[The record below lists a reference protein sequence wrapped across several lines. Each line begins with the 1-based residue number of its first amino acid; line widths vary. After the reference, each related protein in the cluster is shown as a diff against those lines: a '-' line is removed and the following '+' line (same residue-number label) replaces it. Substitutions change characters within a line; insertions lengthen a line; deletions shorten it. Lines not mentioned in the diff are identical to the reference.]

1 VIKFYFV
8 EFFIIRNSFKSEN
21 MGIFNQKNNP
31 KMISQT
37 TLLNFSK
44 ASLVKTLSSK
54 LVLSKNNVLHT
65 QPINCPICNCKCI
78 YNGYSHEGNYN
89 LLAKENEIFF
99 KKGQQYCSTCDKTY
113 QIQNSE
119 FQEFNQL
126 IIDKLKNQVYT
137 LLELGNSES
146 DIKYYLENNEGIKI
160 SKSNIALIKKDFFTK
175 IENSYPELDNLL
187 KENLEGFIGY
197 DEQYLRID
205 GKRYYRLV
213 FLNLDTNEVI
223 YEGLHKDISKKS
235 LIKLLKEIFKD
246 SKPKGF
252 VFDMKTMYVNAFK
265 AVFGRKINL
274 QYCIFHLHKSI
285 MDKFNK
291 SMKFLNK
298 NLWTLEDYKRMY
310 MIFNIFYDR
319 SEDLKFIKELQ
330 FFRNFDFITSSG
342 KTDSIDK
349 YYIKIAKK
357 HFHDNKLIR
366 ERKNGLKRLKHNYKV
381 QIENNLDEI
390 LELCKIPKYFPK
402 KVVSQL
408 RKIKNN
414 FSDYTGGIE
423 YGILTNNRVE
433 GLFGSTLKKFQ
444 KKTFN
449 IILHFSAF
457 LKLKKLR
464 KKGLSL
470 LKKIPPEKHLF
481 AQMLIFAFQQ

>member
-1 VIKFYFV
+1 
-8 EFFIIRNSFKSEN
+8 
-21 MGIFNQKNNP
+21 
-31 KMISQT
+31 MINQT

-44 ASLVKTLSSK
+44 ASLMKTLSSK

-65 QPINCPICNCKCI
+65 QLINCPTCNQICV

-89 LLAKENEIFF
+89 PLAKENEIFF
-99 KKGQQYCSTCDKTY
+99 KKGQQFCSTCDKTY
-113 QIQNSE
+113 QVE
-119 FQEFNQL
+119 FPKFKELNQL
-126 IIDKLKNQVYT
+126 ILDKIKNNIKS
-137 LLELGNSES
+137 LLEFGNSES
-146 DIKYYLENNEGIKI
+146 DIKLHIKRTENINI
-160 SKSNIALIKKDFFTK
+160 STSNIKLIRNEFFK
-175 IENSYPELDNLL
+175 EVEASFPQLDNYL
-187 KENLEGFIGY
+187 KEELEGFIGY
-197 DEQYLRID
+197 DEQYLKID
-205 GKRYYRLV
+205 GRRQYRLV

-235 LIKLLKEIFKD
+235 LIKLLKEIFANT
-246 SKPKGF
+246 KPKGF

-265 AVFGRKINL
+265 QVFGRKINL

-285 MDKFNK
+285 LKKFNDK
-291 SMKFLNK
+291 MKFLNK
-298 NLWTLEDYKRMY
+298 SLWTLEDYRRMY

-319 SEDLKFIKELQ
+319 SEDLNFIEELQ
-330 FFRNFDFITSSG
+330 FQRNFNFITSSV
-342 KTDSIDK
+342 KTDNIDK
-349 YYIKIAKK
+349 YYIKLARKQ
-357 HFHDNKLIR
+357 FHDNKLIR
-366 ERKNGLKRLKHNYKV
+366 ERKNGFKRLKNHSKKE
-381 QIENNLDEI
+381 IEKNLDEI

-414 FSDYTGGIE
+414 FSDYTGGIDD
-423 YGILTNNRVE
+423 GILTNNRLE

-449 IILHFSAF
+449 VISHFKAF

-470 LKKIPPEKHLF
+470 LKEIPQDKHLF

>member
-1 VIKFYFV
+1 
-8 EFFIIRNSFKSEN
+8 
-21 MGIFNQKNNP
+21 
-31 KMISQT
+31 MINQT

-65 QPINCPICNCKCI
+65 QPIKCPKCNNLCV

-89 LLAKENEIFF
+89 SLAKENDIFF

-113 QIQNSE
+113 QVEIPE
-119 FQEFNQL
+119 FEELNNL
-126 IIDKLKNQVYT
+126 ILDKVKNQIYT

-146 DIKYYLENNEGIKI
+146 DIKYYLEKNENINI
-160 SKSNIALIKKDFFTK
+160 SKSNISLIKKEFFNK
-175 IENSYPELDNLL
+175 IENSYPELYNLL
-187 KENLEGFIGY
+187 KEDLEGFIGY
-197 DEQYLRID
+197 DEQYIKVN

-223 YEGLHKDISKKS
+223 YEGLHSDISKKS

-246 SKPKGF
+246 TKPKGF

-274 QYCIFHLHKSI
+274 QYCTFHLHKSI

-298 NLWTLEDYKRMY
+298 NLWTLENYKRMY

-319 SEDLKFIKELQ
+319 SEDLKFIENLQ
-330 FFRNFDFITSSG
+330 FFRDFNFITSV
-342 KTDSIDK
+342 KTDNLDK
-349 YYIKIAKK
+349 YYIKLAKK
-357 HFHDNKLIR
+357 HFHENKLIR
-366 ERKNGLKRLKHNYKV
+366 ERKNGSKRLKHNSKS
-381 QIENNLDEI
+381 QIEKNLDEI

-408 RKIKNN
+408 RKIKKN
-414 FSDYTGGIE
+414 FADYTGGIDE
-423 YGILTNNRVE
+423 GILTNNRVE

-449 IILHFSAF
+449 VISHFSAF

-470 LKKIPPEKHLF
+470 LKEIPPDKHLF

>member
-1 VIKFYFV
+1 MM
-8 EFFIIRNSFKSEN
+8 N
-21 MGIFNQKNNP
+21 
-31 KMISQT
+31 QT

-44 ASLVKTLSSK
+44 ASLVKALSSK
-54 LVLSKNNVLHT
+54 LVLSKNNILHYEL
-65 QPINCPICNCKCI
+65 IYYPICKIKCV
-78 YNGYSHEGNYN
+78 YNGYSHKGNYSILSKTN
-89 LLAKENEIFF
+89 NSFF
-99 KKGQQYCSTCDKTY
+99 KKGQQYCPNCKKTY
-113 QIQNSE
+113 QIDNL
-119 FQEFNQL
+119 EFNNINQ
-126 IIDKLKNQVYT
+126 IILDKLKNQIYT

-146 DIKYYLENNEGIKI
+146 DIKYYLEKNENIKI
-160 SKSNIALIKKDFFTK
+160 SKSNIALIRKEFLNKV
-175 IENSYPELDNLL
+175 ESSYPELDNLL
-187 KENLEGFIGY
+187 KEDLEGFIGY
-197 DEQYLRID
+197 DEQYLKID

-223 YEGLHKDISKKS
+223 YEGLHSDISKKS

-265 AVFGRKINL
+265 LVFGKKINL

-291 SMKFLNK
+291 KMKFLNK
-298 NLWTLEDYKRMY
+298 SLWTLENYKRMY

-319 SEDLKFIKELQ
+319 SSDLSFIDNLL
-330 FFRNFDFITSSG
+330 FNRDFNFITSA
-342 KTDSIDK
+342 KTEVIDK
-349 YYIKIAKK
+349 YYIKFARKQ
-357 HFHDNKLIR
+357 FQENKLIR
-366 ERKNGLKRLKHNYKV
+366 ERKNGFKRLKHNSKE
-381 QIENNLDEI
+381 QIEENLNKI
-390 LELCKIPKYFPK
+390 LQLCKIPKYFPK

-408 RKIKNN
+408 RKIKKN

-423 YGILTNNRVE
+423 FSILTNNRVE

-449 IILHFSAF
+449 VISHFRSF

-470 LKKIPPEKHLF
+470 LEDIPPEKYLF
-481 AQMLIFAFQQ
+481 SQIFIRAFAK

>member
-1 VIKFYFV
+1 
-8 EFFIIRNSFKSEN
+8 
-21 MGIFNQKNNP
+21 MD
-31 KMISQT
+31 SQT

-65 QPINCPICNCKCI
+65 KLINCPVCNSKCV
-78 YNGYSHEGNYN
+78 YNGYSHKGNYN
-89 LLAKENEIFF
+89 ILAKENEIFF
-99 KKGQQYCSTCDKTY
+99 KKGQQYCSKCNKTY
-113 QIQNSE
+113 QVE
-119 FQEFNQL
+119 FPEFEELNNL
-126 IIDKLKNQVYT
+126 ILDKVKNQVYT

-146 DIKYYLENNEGIKI
+146 DIKYFLERNEYIKI
-160 SKSNIALIKKDFFTK
+160 SKSNISLIRKDFFNK
-175 IENSYPELDNLL
+175 IEDLYPELDSFL
-187 KENLEGFIGY
+187 KNDLEGFIGY
-197 DEQYLRID
+197 DEQYLKIN
-205 GKRYYRLV
+205 GKRQYRLV

-223 YEGLHKDISKKS
+223 YEGLHSDISKKS

-319 SEDLKFIKELQ
+319 SEDLKFIEELQ
-330 FFRNFDFITSSG
+330 FYRNFNFITSI
-342 KTDSIDK
+342 KTYDIDK
-349 YYIKIAKK
+349 YYIKLAKK
-357 HFHDNKLIR
+357 HFHENKLIR
-366 ERKNGLKRLKHNYKV
+366 ERKGGFKRLKHNSKE
-381 QIENNLDEI
+381 QIEKNLDEI

-408 RKIKNN
+408 RKIKKN
-414 FSDYTGGIE
+414 FSDYTGGIDE
-423 YGILTNNRVE
+423 GILTNNRVE

-449 IILHFSAF
+449 IIEHFRAF

-470 LKKIPPEKHLF
+470 IKEIPPDKHLF
-481 AQMLIFAFQQ
+481 AQILTFAFQQ

>member
-1 VIKFYFV
+1 
-8 EFFIIRNSFKSEN
+8 
-21 MGIFNQKNNP
+21 MD
-31 KMISQT
+31 SQT

-65 QPINCPICNCKCI
+65 ELINCPKCNTKCV

-89 LLAKENEIFF
+89 PLAKKNESFF

-113 QIQNSE
+113 QVE
-119 FQEFNQL
+119 FPEFEELNQL
-126 IIDKLKNQVYT
+126 ITDKIKNRIYT

-146 DIKYYLENNEGIKI
+146 DIRYYLEKNDQINI
-160 SKSNIALIKKDFFTK
+160 SQSNIALIRKEFFTK
-175 IENSYPELDNLL
+175 IEKSYPELDYIL
-187 KENLEGFIGY
+187 KKDLEGFIGY
-197 DEQYLRID
+197 DEQYIKID
-205 GKRYYRLV
+205 GKRRYRLV

-223 YEGLHKDISKKS
+223 YEGLHRDISKKS

-246 SKPKGF
+246 AKPKGF

-319 SEDLKFIKELQ
+319 SEDLKFIEELQ
-330 FFRNFDFITSSG
+330 FQRNFNFFTSI
-342 KTDSIDK
+342 KTDNIDK
-349 YYIKIAKK
+349 YYIKLAKK
-357 HFHDNKLIR
+357 HFHENKLIR
-366 ERKNGLKRLKHNYKV
+366 ERKDGSKRLKHNSKE
-381 QIENNLDEI
+381 QIEKNLAKI

-408 RKIKNN
+408 RKVKKNL
-414 FSDYTGGIE
+414 SDYTGGIE
-423 YGILTNNRVE
+423 EGILTNNRVE

-449 IILHFSAF
+449 VISHFNAF

-470 LKKIPPEKHLF
+470 LKEIPPDKYLF
-481 AQMLIFAFQQ
+481 AQMLTFAFHQ

>member
-1 VIKFYFV
+1 
-8 EFFIIRNSFKSEN
+8 
-21 MGIFNQKNNP
+21 
-31 KMISQT
+31 MIYQT

-54 LVLSKNNVLHT
+54 LFLSKNNVLHT
-65 QPINCPICNCKCI
+65 QLINCSNCNCKCV
-78 YNGYSHEGNYN
+78 YNGFSHEGNFN
-89 LLAKENEIFF
+89 PLAKENEIFF
-99 KKGQQYCSTCDKTY
+99 KKGQQYCPNCNKTY
-113 QIQNSE
+113 QISIPE
-119 FQEFNQL
+119 FDELNQL
-126 IIDKLKNQVYT
+126 IIDKLKNQVFT

-146 DIKYYLENNEGIKI
+146 DIKYYLEKNEQIKI
-160 SKSNIALIKKDFFTK
+160 SKSNIALIRKQFLIKV
-175 IENSYPELDNLL
+175 ENSYPELDNLL
-187 KENLEGFIGY
+187 KEDLEGFIGY
-197 DEQYLRID
+197 DEQYLKIN

-223 YEGLHKDISKKS
+223 YEGLHRDISKKS
-235 LIKLLKEIFKD
+235 LIKLLKKIFKD

-265 AVFGRKINL
+265 SVFGKKINL

-298 NLWTLEDYKRMY
+298 NLWTLENYKRMY

-319 SEDLKFIKELQ
+319 SKDLEFIDKLLFE
-330 FFRNFDFITSSG
+330 RDFNLITSV
-342 KTDSIDK
+342 KTDNLDK
-349 YYIKIAKK
+349 DYIKIAKK
-357 HFHDNKLIR
+357 QFHENKLIR
-366 ERKNGLKRLKHNYKV
+366 ERKNGFKKLKYNSKKV
-381 QIENNLDEI
+381 IEENLDQI
-390 LELCKIPKYFPK
+390 LELCKIPKYFPN

-408 RKIKNN
+408 RKIKKN

-423 YGILTNNRVE
+423 EGILTNNRVE

-449 IILHFSAF
+449 VISHFSAF

-470 LKKIPPEKHLF
+470 LKSIPPDKHLF

>member
-1 VIKFYFV
+1 M
-8 EFFIIRNSFKSEN
+8 N
-21 MGIFNQKNNP
+21 
-31 KMISQT
+31 SQT
-37 TLLNFSK
+37 TILNFSK
-44 ASLVKTLSSK
+44 AYLVKKLSPNFI
-54 LVLSKNNVLHT
+54 LSKNNILHT
-65 QPINCPICNCKCI
+65 QLINCPNCNRKCV

-89 LLAKENEIFF
+89 PLAKENGIFF

-113 QIQNSE
+113 QVE
-119 FQEFNQL
+119 FPEFEKLNQL
-126 IIDKLKNQVYT
+126 IVDKVKNQIYT
-137 LLELGNSES
+137 LLELGNSED
-146 DIKYYLENNEGIKI
+146 DIKYYLEKNEQINI
-160 SKSNIALIKKDFFTK
+160 SQSNIALIRKEFFTK

-187 KENLEGFIGY
+187 KEDLEGFIGY
-197 DEQYLRID
+197 DEQYLKID
-205 GKRYYRLV
+205 GKRYYRLI
-213 FLNLDTNEVI
+213 FLNLDTDEVI
-223 YEGLHKDISKKS
+223 YEGLHRDISKKS
-235 LIKLLKEIFKD
+235 LVKLLKEIFKD

-265 AVFGRKINL
+265 SVFGRKINL

-319 SEDLKFIKELQ
+319 SEDLKFIEELQ
-330 FFRNFDFITSSG
+330 FQRNLNFFTSVE
-342 KTDSIDK
+342 TDNIDK
-349 YYIKIAKK
+349 YYIKLAKK

-366 ERKNGLKRLKHNYKV
+366 ERKNGSKRLKHNSKI
-381 QIENNLDEI
+381 QIEKNLDKI

-408 RKIKNN
+408 RKIKKN
-414 FSDYTGGIE
+414 FSDYTGGIDE
-423 YGILTNNRVE
+423 GILTNNRVE

-449 IILHFSAF
+449 VIEHFKAF

-464 KKGLSL
+464 KKKLSL
-470 LKKIPPEKHLF
+470 LKEIPPDKHLF
-481 AQMLIFAFQQ
+481 AQFFIFTFQQ

>member
-1 VIKFYFV
+1 
-8 EFFIIRNSFKSEN
+8 
-21 MGIFNQKNNP
+21 MDT
-31 KMISQT
+31 QT
-37 TLLNFSK
+37 TLINFSK

-65 QPINCPICNCKCI
+65 QLINCPNCKKKCV

-89 LLAKENEIFF
+89 YLAKENEIFF
-99 KKGQQYCSTCDKTY
+99 KKGQQYCSNCDKTY
-113 QIQNSE
+113 QVE
-119 FQEFNQL
+119 FPEF
-126 IIDKLKNQVYT
+126 DKLNNLILDKIKNQIYT

-146 DIKYYLENNEGIKI
+146 DIKYYLKQNDNIDI
-160 SKSNIALIKKDFFTK
+160 SKSNISLIRKEYFTK
-175 IENSYPELDNLL
+175 IEKSYPELDNLL
-187 KENLEGFIGY
+187 KEDLEGFIGY
-197 DEQYLRID
+197 DEQYIKIG
-205 GKRYYRLV
+205 GKRFYRLV

-223 YEGLHKDISKKS
+223 YEDLHKDISKKS

-285 MDKFNK
+285 MDKYNK

-298 NLWTLEDYKRMY
+298 NLWTLEDYRRMY

-319 SEDLKFIKELQ
+319 SEDLKFIEELQ
-330 FFRNFDFITSSG
+330 FFRDFNFITSV
-342 KTDSIDK
+342 KTDNIDK
-349 YYIKIAKK
+349 YYIKLAKK
-357 HFHDNKLIR
+357 HFHENKLIR
-366 ERKNGLKRLKHNYKV
+366 ERKNGSKRLKPNSKK
-381 QIENNLDEI
+381 QIEYNLDKI

-402 KVVSQL
+402 KVVTQL
-408 RKIKNN
+408 RKIKKNL
-414 FSDYTGGIE
+414 SDYTGGIE
-423 YGILTNNRVE
+423 EGILTNNRVE

-449 IILHFSAF
+449 VIKHFKSF

-470 LKKIPPEKHLF
+470 LKKIPPDQHMF

>member
-1 VIKFYFV
+1 
-8 EFFIIRNSFKSEN
+8 
-21 MGIFNQKNNP
+21 
-31 KMISQT
+31 MINQT
-37 TLLNFSK
+37 TLLNFNK
-44 ASLVKTLSSK
+44 AYLVKTLSSK

-65 QPINCPICNCKCI
+65 KLINCPSCNTKCV
-78 YNGYSHEGNYN
+78 YNGYSHEGNYSLFSKSN
-89 LLAKENEIFF
+89 YSFF
-99 KKGQQYCSTCDKTY
+99 KKGQQFCPTCQKTY
-113 QIQNSE
+113 QISIPE
-119 FQEFNQL
+119 FDNINK
-126 IIDKLKNQVYT
+126 IIINKLKNQIYT

-146 DIKYYLENNEGIKI
+146 DIKYYLEKNENITI
-160 SKSNIALIKKDFFTK
+160 SKSNIALIRKEFLSKV
-175 IENSYPELDNLL
+175 ESSYPELDNLL
-187 KENLEGFIGY
+187 KEDLEGFIGY
-197 DEQYLRID
+197 DEQYLKID

-223 YEGLHKDISKKS
+223 YEGLHSDISKKS

-265 AVFGRKINL
+265 SVFGKKINL

-291 SMKFLNK
+291 HMKFLNK

-310 MIFNIFYDR
+310 TIFNIFYNR
-319 SEDLKFIKELQ
+319 SEDLKFIDKLLFERD
-330 FFRNFDFITSSG
+330 FNFITSI
-342 KTDSIDK
+342 KTDDLDK
-349 YYIKIAKK
+349 YYIKIARK
-357 HFHDNKLIR
+357 HFHETKLLR
-366 ERKNGLKRLKHNYKV
+366 ERKYGFKRLKHNSKE
-381 QIENNLDEI
+381 QIEENLNEI
-390 LELCKIPKYFPK
+390 LKLCKIPGYFPK

-408 RKIKNN
+408 RKIKKN

-423 YGILTNNRVE
+423 DGILTNNRVE

-449 IILHFSAF
+449 VISHFSAF

-470 LKKIPPEKHLF
+470 LENIPPDKYLF
-481 AQMLIFAFQQ
+481 LQIFIQAFTR